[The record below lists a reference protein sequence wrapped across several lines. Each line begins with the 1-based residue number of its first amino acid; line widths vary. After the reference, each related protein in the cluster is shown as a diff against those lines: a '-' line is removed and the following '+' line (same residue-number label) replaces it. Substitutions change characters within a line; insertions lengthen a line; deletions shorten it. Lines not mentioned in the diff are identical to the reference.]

1 MKIHVAYSAFERERC
16 ERGNRELQAKF
27 QQGKCLEHERACSL
41 LSGRV
46 DPQNDLSWASLP
58 EKFCLYI
65 FTIGKIVQSLC
76 KVLGMGREVGGN
88 RERLEDEILGG
99 ETLKDSGSQD
109 IWKSHLQCMEA
120 IQAFDRGGVA
130 MRESGAWSTEISQVG
145 RWLLML
151 AVGRGA

>member
-1 MKIHVAYSAFERERC
+1 MKIHVAYSAFERRDVNEVI
-16 ERGNRELQAKF
+16 ESYKQNS
-27 QQGKCLEHERACSL
+27 QQGNAWNMKEHVLCYQEGLTPSEWL
-41 LSGRV
+41 
-46 DPQNDLSWASLP
+46 LSWASLP

-76 KVLGMGREVGGN
+76 KVLGMAAEVGGN

-99 ETLKDSGSQD
+99 ETFKDLRSQD

-130 MRESGAWSTEISQVG
+130 MRESEPGARRDLLRLVG
-145 RWLLML
+145 DCWC
-151 AVGRGA
+151 